1 MLDSSNLE
9 PHAAIQ
15 IMGKFQM
22 EMVVVMDALK
32 DVQHVLPLLLVLLV
46 ILIMDMNFLEHNV
59 VIPTVINI
67 LMEMEDVNLVQMLTR
82 DAYSVNLVKE
92 LQHVLPVTFR
102 MDLKILEMFVVTSTI
117 VSILMVMEDVTVVV
131 TFLMA
136 ALSVL

>member
-1 MLDSSNLE
+1 MLDFSNLE

-15 IMGKFQM
+15 IMDKFPM

-59 VIPTVINI
+59 VILAVINI

-92 LQHVLPVTFR
+92 L
-102 MDLKILEMFVVTSTI
+102 
-117 VSILMVMEDVTVVV
+117 
-131 TFLMA
+131 
-136 ALSVL
+136 